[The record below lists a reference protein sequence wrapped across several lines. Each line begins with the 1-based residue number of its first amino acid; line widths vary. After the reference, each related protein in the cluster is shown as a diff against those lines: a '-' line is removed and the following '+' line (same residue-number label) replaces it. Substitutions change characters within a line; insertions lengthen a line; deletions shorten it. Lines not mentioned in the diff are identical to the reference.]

1 MLFDYFKNRKEKRE
15 REQAEIAARNA
26 MIDEALKF
34 KETFDKAAEDEKV
47 SRAIIMESDVPWF
60 KLSGDEYSLINPP
73 TEPISDRYEY
83 NKAFIKMLRKQG
95 HSGETDAEVISKW
108 EVREANAK
116 FEAQVKRDR
125 ESKITSHEPWI
136 EIVSE
141 KYNKD
146 MKQVAVKLD
155 WNPAF
160 INMLRANGYTG
171 KDEQELV
178 DRWFKSVSES
188 IAMDLHG
195 EKFDA

>member
-1 MLFDYFKNRKEKRE
+1 MLFDYFKNRKEQKQRLL
-15 REQAEIAARNA
+15 AEAAARNA
-26 MIDEALKF
+26 MIDEAIKF
-34 KETFDKAAEDEKV
+34 KESFDKATEDEKV
-47 SRAIIMESDVPWF
+47 SKAIIMESDVPWF
-60 KLSGDEYSLINPP
+60 KLIGEEYSLINPP
-73 TEPISDRYEY
+73 TESISERYEY

-95 HSGETDAEVISKW
+95 HTGETDAEVISKW
-108 EVREANAK
+108 EIREANQK

-125 ESKITSHEPWI
+125 ESKMTSSEPWI

-146 MKQVAVKLD
+146 MKQVAIKLD

-160 INMLRANGYTG
+160 IHMLRVNGYTG